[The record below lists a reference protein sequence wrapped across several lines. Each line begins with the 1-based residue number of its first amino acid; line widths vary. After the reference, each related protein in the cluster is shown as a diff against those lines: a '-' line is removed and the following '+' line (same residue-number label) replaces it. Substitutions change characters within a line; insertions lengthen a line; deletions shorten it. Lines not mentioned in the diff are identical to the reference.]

1 LSIAR
6 QMKAY
11 EDIKYNEWRINI
23 ENTLPEILKTNLL
36 VKEAGDK
43 NLVLP
48 LNVDP
53 ETGNLFF
60 LLNNFFSSVAV
71 YQHSFQT

>member
-1 LSIAR
+1 
-6 QMKAY
+6 MKAY

-53 ETGNLFF
+53 ETGNSIFF
-60 LLNNFFSSVAV
+60 
-71 YQHSFQT
+71 TK